1 MASPTPESSLSRPV
15 SGVASPRPVRSRT
28 QSISSDRPSTIGLSL
43 GLSCPPALVSPEPAF
58 IAPSAASQIVTN
70 DHDNHSDAWYDRNS
84 VEPSSEPAL
93 VSPSALQLVN
103 GFLDQLLFNFL
114 QVSRSTNLSALR
126 PAVCEILKP
135 KLAKDAI
142 GNADEELREYL
153 GGADEDEYSQSAA
166 LAPRT
171 WDLELAWK
179 RTRLRCMVYSSLGD
193 LEEEDEDLFMEQDN
207 LEIQRHEQ
215 ASQIISPAVAIFL
228 TSVLEYMGELT
239 LTVAGQA
246 ACTRVRSKVEK
257 DIKDG
262 TRNPSDMADRIIVS
276 DADMERVAIDRTLGR
291 LWRGWKKRMRF
302 PSADAASR
310 PYSRS
315 SAAHPLPENTM
326 FPSEA
331 LLFKSATSISDSGSQ
346 RTKSQASN
354 ESETIKE
361 VDPAHIPL
369 PLGDNDVDEIEVPGL
384 AFNSDDEQSELD
396 QDSPT
401 LRRPKSLVFKPSAFI
416 TNDIITS
423 SMSQPQSPIIIPRKR
438 SSSLPT
444 STPPLHRHRLRK
456 ATRAADKLGR
466 TNIVEVGAPVVE
478 AEVAAEKQEVE
489 PTQREYQDADGTQ
502 DKETGVDEVAANDG
516 VKTNQPDRVKEIE
529 GADTEAAAS
538 KAGSGDKIKRKSIAA
553 ASLGAASAAALTAT
567 AATLGRD
574 KSGGIDKD
582 ADAVLAPAP
591 PASASASAPTS
602 ASASASAPTSASAS
616 ASAPTSASASASA
629 PTSASASASAAA
641 VAAAAARGR
650 GDETVPRPSVS
661 STLTLASSGSNQSV
675 HSLGKPASSTVAAK
689 TADSHGQA
697 AAGRLVSPDT
707 TDRTRSVSSSGL
719 SSQTLSSAAA
729 EDENQTKLTTPT
741 RPTAKPLPRS
751 GSASSTAYAKSSPR
765 QTPSPTSQP
774 DQDTDRNSH
783 RASESSMETAG
794 PSAMGSRGT
803 SDQARSS
810 VRRKAPAT
818 NTAKRE
824 PSYSH
829 SAVTPPRSAKSSSI
843 SEDVIPEVPPK
854 TSTRHSPKSDSRGMT
869 PIERSKTHDTDDEPG
884 VALHSNVTPRP
895 IHTSAS
901 SASSATSRL
910 KPVRT
915 SEDGSSR
922 SESVARN
929 FEELIQSN
937 QTITYTLTPEN
948 MRDTNAKR
956 TAESPVVTKFATS
969 ASDDLRG
976 PQSPRSP
983 RSPTLP
989 DAPKSPTPRQST
1001 SSSSR
1006 RGVESNRASQQS
1018 AATSRGP
1025 VAASATMNRNGVP
1038 LAREARN
1045 TGESTLQ
1052 MAEFLKATG
1061 PAPAPGE
1068 HKPTPWQQ
1076 PITPASPTMASMGSR
1091 PVSTTSN
1098 RSRYQAREAV
1108 TDTNAD
1114 TADLIDF
1121 IRQGPPV
1128 SASNHRIPRH
1138 VAPFRNTMDSEH
1150 LVGVAGGRAVD
1161 ATIPEIR
1168 YSQGSTNMTDNS
1180 MPSMQSSVN
1189 SNTALLNKN
1198 KGAAGPSKGYDDG
1211 GMPKRKQRRVRDPYA
1226 IDLSD
1231 EEGDYGVSTTPR
1243 PAAKREESLAEF
1255 LRNYDP
1261 PPEPASAPA
1270 QVPRKKAS
1278 APSLIGRLTRTGGK
1292 DVKEPNGPP
1301 AAPKGVMPRQ
1311 DARSSVSRPGGRG
1324 GYIPIQVN
1332 MPPGYDNKYGGTND
1346 VTPAPSRKPS
1356 SATSSGPRVP
1366 MKKFEPREAVVSRSQ
1381 TADLAAFLRDSG
1393 PPEITRASPAPLMR
1407 DAARHDDSSAI
1418 SKRFGRKKRP

>member
-15 SGVASPRPVRSRT
+15 SGVASPRQVRSRT
-28 QSISSDRPSTIGLSL
+28 QSISSDRPSTTGLSL

-70 DHDNHSDAWYDRNS
+70 DHDNNSDAWYDRNS

-114 QVSRSTNLSALR
+114 QISRSTNLSALR
-126 PAVCEILKP
+126 PAVCDILKP

-166 LAPRT
+166 VAPRT

-246 ACTRVRSKVEK
+246 ACARVRSKVEK

-302 PSADAASR
+302 PSADSTGR

-331 LLFKSATSISDSGSQ
+331 LLFKSATSISYSGSQ

-354 ESETIKE
+354 ESETTKE

-369 PLGDNDVDEIEVPGL
+369 PLGDKDVEEIEVPGL
-384 AFNSDDEQSELD
+384 AFNSDDDEQSEPD
-396 QDSPT
+396 QDSPA
-401 LRRPKSLVFKPSAFI
+401 LRRPNSLVFQPSTFI
-416 TNDIITS
+416 VTS
-423 SMSQPQSPIIIPRKR
+423 SMSQPQSPLIITRKR

-444 STPPLHRHRLRK
+444 LTWTRHRVRK
-456 ATRAADKLGR
+456 AARAAAGKLDD
-466 TNIVEVGAPVVE
+466 TNVVEVEAPVVE
-478 AEVAAEKQEVE
+478 AEAMAEKQHVE
-489 PTQREYQDADGTQ
+489 PVQPEYQGT
-502 DKETGVDEVAANDG
+502 DETKHKETGLDKVVENEEAKANQDASAKDIQGEETEVVA
-516 VKTNQPDRVKEIE
+516 P
-529 GADTEAAAS
+529 
-538 KAGSGDKIKRKSIAA
+538 KARSGDKIKRKSIAA

-574 KSGGIDKD
+574 KSGSLDKD
-582 ADAVLAPAP
+582 GHGALVRPGSLASNAAATLAPD
-591 PASASASAPTS
+591 
-602 ASASASAPTSASAS
+602 
-616 ASAPTSASASASA
+616 
-629 PTSASASASAAA
+629 
-641 VAAAAARGR
+641 AAAARGG
-650 GDETVPRPSVS
+650 GDGTASRPSVS
-661 STLTLASSGSNQSV
+661 SIMTSVSSVSNQSV
-675 HSLGKPASSTVAAK
+675 HSLGKPPSSTVAAK
-689 TADSHGQA
+689 TADSHRRPA
-697 AAGRLVSPDT
+697 PGRLVSPDA

-719 SSQTLSSAAA
+719 SSQTLSSGAAD
-729 EDENQTKLTTPT
+729 DENPTKLTTPT

-751 GSASSTAYAKSSPR
+751 GSVSSTAYAKSSPR

-774 DQDTDRNSH
+774 DQDTDRRSH

-794 PSAMGSRGT
+794 PSRGP
-803 SDQARSS
+803 SDQGRSS
-810 VRRKAPAT
+810 VRRKAPA

-824 PSYSH
+824 PSSSH

-843 SEDVIPEVPPK
+843 SEEVIPEVPPK
-854 TSTRHSPKSDSRGMT
+854 ASGGASTRHSPKSDSRGMT
-869 PIERSKTHDTDDEPG
+869 PIERTKTHDTEDEPG
-884 VALHSNVTPRP
+884 VALHSTVTPRP

-956 TAESPVVTKFATS
+956 SAESPVVTKFATS
-969 ASDDLRG
+969 ASDELRG

-983 RSPTLP
+983 RSPRSPTIP

-1006 RGVESNRASQQS
+1006 RGVESSRASQQS

-1025 VAASATMNRNGVP
+1025 VAASAPMNRNGVP

-1061 PAPAPGE
+1061 PGSAPGE
-1068 HKPTPWQQ
+1068 HIPTPWQQ
-1076 PITPASPTMASMGSR
+1076 PISPASPTMGSVGSR

-1108 TDTNAD
+1108 TDANAD
-1114 TADLIDF
+1114 TADFIDF
-1121 IRQGPPV
+1121 IRQGPPS

-1189 SNTALLNKN
+1189 SNTALLNKT
-1198 KGAAGPSKGYDDG
+1198 KGAAAPSNGYDDG

-1231 EEGDYGVSTTPR
+1231 EEGDYGVSTTPK

-1261 PPEPASAPA
+1261 PPEPVSAPA
-1270 QVPRKKAS
+1270 QIPRKKAS
-1278 APSLIGRLTRTGGK
+1278 APSLIGRLTRNGSK
-1292 DVKEPNGPP
+1292 DVKETNGSPG
-1301 AAPKGVMPRQ
+1301 APKGVMPRQ
-1311 DARSSVSRPGGRG
+1311 EARSSVSRPGGRG

-1332 MPPGYDNKYGGTND
+1332 MPPGYDNKYGAND

-1356 SATSSGPRVP
+1356 STAASGSRVP

-1393 PPEITRASPAPLMR
+1393 PPEISRASPAPLMR
-1407 DAARHDDSSAI
+1407 DGSRHDDSGAI